1 MAEEKASRVVRA
13 TPEMTCDS
21 IERAPSASGSPLCR
35 VVWVVGEGACAGLL
49 AAGGQATWSVWLHA
63 DLAHR
68 MPHLAALRVADA
80 ALDLVP
86 PAVVL
91 SAGLAILFAVLRR
104 LGSAWVRAGT
114 VLVAVAAGAAVM
126 AAGNYRADVFPL
138 HWFGSRAVALAFAG
152 WITAP
157 FAALLAV
164 HVADAWRAAAGS
176 AANLGVV
183 CEAQRWLLARVGLAA
198 LLLAIAGRAAL
209 GAWPGNGPS
218 VLIVS
223 IDTLRADRLGVLGG
237 RRNLTPN
244 LDRLAR
250 EGVVFEKASSTAPWT
265 LPAHVSLFLSQ
276 LPWDHGMTWRGARVS
291 PGRTMLAEHYR
302 EHAYRTAAFTAGVY
316 MTQWYGFD
324 QGFETFEEY
333 DRADGFGTEPI
344 VAATLRWIRQQA
356 TRPFF
361 VFFHTY
367 APHAPYIH
375 AELADPDDAGRIP
388 GEFPLEYLERIRR
401 GELVLTETERRYV
414 TDLYDGG
421 VAYADRALGQLFDE
435 LRRDGTLDRTIVVV
449 VSDHGEDLWD
459 HVTSRSPD
467 HAYSLYEELI
477 HVPLIVRAPG
487 LVPAGTRIRTPVSL
501 LDVAPTLLA
510 LSGLPADPG
519 YAGQA
524 LAETCRRGGEPAVRP
539 MYAEATLGGPERFAL
554 RVADLKVIASARAG
568 PVDGIDAA
576 LLEIFDLA
584 RDARER
590 QPMSSAPDAS
600 AARWVSELHMRVDHF
615 MGGQGPAAKAGH
627 LPADMEDRLRS
638 MGYVQ

>member
-1 MAEEKASRVVRA
+1 
-13 TPEMTCDS
+13 
-21 IERAPSASGSPLCR
+21 
-35 VVWVVGEGACAGLL
+35 VG
-49 AAGGQATWSVWLHA
+49 
-63 DLAHR
+63 
-68 MPHLAALRVADA
+68 
-80 ALDLVP
+80 
-86 PAVVL
+86 L

-104 LGSAWVRAGT
+104 FGSAWLRAGS
-114 VLVAVAAGAAVM
+114 VLVAVAAGAAVV
-126 AAGNYRADVFPL
+126 AAGTHRANVFPL
-138 HWFGSRAVALAFAG
+138 HWFSSRAVTLAFAG
-152 WITAP
+152 WISAP
-157 FAALLAV
+157 FAALVAA

-176 AANLGVV
+176 AASRGAVS
-183 CEAQRWLLARVGLAA
+183 ATPRWLLARVGLAA
-198 LLLAIAGRAAL
+198 LVLVIAGRAAL
-209 GAWPGNGPS
+209 GAWPGAGPS
-218 VLIVS
+218 VLLVS

-276 LPWDHGMTWRGARVS
+276 LPWDHGMISRGTRVS

-316 MTQWYGFD
+316 MTPWYGFD
-324 QGFETFEEY
+324 QGFRTFEEY

-375 AELADPDDAGRIP
+375 AEIADPDDAGRMP

-421 VAYADRALGQLFDE
+421 VAYADRTLGQLFDE

-459 HVTSRSPD
+459 HLPSRSPD

-487 LVPAGTRIRTPVSL
+487 LVPAGIRIRTPVSL

-510 LSGLPADPG
+510 LSGLPAD
-519 YAGQA
+519 AGHA
-524 LAETCRRGGEPAVRP
+524 GRDLAETCRTGGEPALRP
-539 MYAEATLGGPERFAL
+539 VYAEATLGGPERFAV

-576 LLEIFDLA
+576 PLEIFDLV
-584 RDARER
+584 RDAHER
-590 QPMSSAPDAS
+590 QPLSSAADAS
-600 AARWVSELHMRVDHF
+600 TARWVSELHMRAARFV
-615 MGGQGPAAKAGH
+615 GGEGPGADVGPVPAA
-627 LPADMEDRLRS
+627 LEDRLRQ